1 MVHML
6 SATQL
11 SAVFSILSPL
21 VILILIPL
29 GLSAG
34 GGPAPVNFGNPE
46 ELARLL
52 RSMPK
57 TMWIETLALAAPT
70 LALGAGYGWWVM
82 LKPAGSYVGW
92 AVLLWYLGMIFI
104 IFNDAL
110 ELAFAA
116 QFPSAYATAPESSKH
131 ALLVLGAS
139 MSSAI
144 DACAVLG
151 GIVSFFGAIFI
162 TLAMMHFPGLPPWLG
177 WLGLIAVL
185 TLLFTR
191 ALSVPFKRARALGLF
206 TLVGFVLYM
215 VWMIITGIFMW
226 KYSG

>member
-1 MVHML
+1 
-6 SATQL
+6 
-11 SAVFSILSPL
+11 
-21 VILILIPL
+21 
-29 GLSAG
+29 
-34 GGPAPVNFGNPE
+34 
-46 ELARLL
+46 
-52 RSMPK
+52 
-57 TMWIETLALAAPT
+57 
-70 LALGAGYGWWVM
+70 
-82 LKPAGSYVGW
+82 
-92 AVLLWYLGMIFI
+92 
-104 IFNDAL
+104 
-110 ELAFAA
+110 
-116 QFPSAYATAPESSKH
+116 
-131 ALLVLGAS
+131 LVLGAS